1 MIWNVI
7 AEVTVFFFPGLGFS
21 ALAAASEVLAS
32 LADAGEEADEEAD
45 EEDDADE
52 DSDDDDGV
60 SSSGSSD
67 EFSPS
72 LSGS

>member
-7 AEVTVFFFPGLGFS
+7 AEVRVFFFPDMGFS

-32 LADAGEEADEEAD
+32 LADAREEAGEEAD

-52 DSDDDDGV
+52 DSDDDDDDV
-60 SSSGSSD
+60 SSSGSSG
-67 EFSPS
+67 FSPS